1 MRFQNRNWEL
11 DRLQIIGPQVL
22 RILRERIVYGDLKPG
37 QKITETGIAGDF
49 ETSRQPVRE
58 AFMKLAGEGLLEV
71 KSQRGTYIR
80 KIAMKSVM
88 DIRFVREAIEADIV
102 KLLAAQA
109 NARLTDELFGQI
121 ELQKKIDKENYNEFH
136 QLDEKFHWMLAEA
149 AGKTYAWNV
158 VANVKSQMDRV
169 RYLSAR
175 DFAFDKL
182 IDQHEAIIVGIAD
195 ADATAA
201 EKAMRG
207 HLQEV
212 LIDMPLIA
220 KERPEFFE
228 IDRDEP

>member
-1 MRFQNRNWEL
+1 MRFQDKNWEL
-11 DRLQIIGPQVL
+11 DSLQIIGPQVL
-22 RILRERIVYGDLKPG
+22 RILRERIVYCDLKPG
-37 QKITETGIAGDF
+37 QKITETGIAKDF
-49 ETSRQPVRE
+49 ATSRQPVRE
-58 AFMKLAGEGLLEV
+58 AFMKLSDEGLLEV

-102 KLLAAQA
+102 KLLATQIDG
-109 NARLTDELFGQI
+109 RLTDELLVQI
-121 ELQKKIDKENYNEFH
+121 EAQKRLDKENYSEFH
-136 QLDEKFHWMLAEA
+136 QLDEKFHWMLADA

-169 RYLSAR
+169 RFLSAR

-182 IDQHEAIIVGIAD
+182 IEQHEAIIVAIAKGD
-195 ADATAA
+195 AIAA

-212 LIDMPLIA
+212 LIDMPVIA

-228 IDRDEP
+228 VT

>member
-1 MRFQNRNWEL
+1 
-11 DRLQIIGPQVL
+11 
-22 RILRERIVYGDLKPG
+22 
-37 QKITETGIAGDF
+37 
-49 ETSRQPVRE
+49 
-58 AFMKLAGEGLLEV
+58 
-71 KSQRGTYIR
+71 
-80 KIAMKSVM
+80 
-88 DIRFVREAIEADIV
+88 
-102 KLLAAQA
+102 
-109 NARLTDELFGQI
+109 
-121 ELQKKIDKENYNEFH
+121 
-136 QLDEKFHWMLAEA
+136 MLAEA